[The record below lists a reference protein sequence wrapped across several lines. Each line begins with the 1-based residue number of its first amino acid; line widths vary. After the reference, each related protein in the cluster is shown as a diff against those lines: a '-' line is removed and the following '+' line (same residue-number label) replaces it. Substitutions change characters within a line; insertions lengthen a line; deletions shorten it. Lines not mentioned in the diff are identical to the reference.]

1 MKVVLGPLV
10 EPSTILPST
19 PEVCYSTWVVGK
31 DHTNLLTEL
40 LIMENLSRELMIG
53 MLNNGKTGNQ
63 LLEILNAIVSS
74 TDVVEVQEQEV
85 AV

>member
-1 MKVVLGPLV
+1 
-10 EPSTILPST
+10 
-19 PEVCYSTWVVGK
+19 VVGK